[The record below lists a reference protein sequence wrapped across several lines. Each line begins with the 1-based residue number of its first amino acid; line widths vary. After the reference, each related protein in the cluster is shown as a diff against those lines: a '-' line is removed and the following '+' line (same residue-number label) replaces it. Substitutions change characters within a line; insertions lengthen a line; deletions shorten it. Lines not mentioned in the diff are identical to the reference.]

1 VQSSTRTRSSEKR
14 KSGWQ
19 LSLDTWAVGFAL
31 ALALLIRLGVIKHIA
46 W

>member
-1 VQSSTRTRSSEKR
+1 MDTNTETLGTIKEKSR
-14 KSGWQ
+14 WR

-31 ALALLIRLGVIKHIA
+31 ALALLIRLGVIKHIS

>member
-1 VQSSTRTRSSEKR
+1 LKSNTETLVAVKE
-14 KSGWQ
+14 KSGWR

-31 ALALLIRLGVIKHIA
+31 ALALLIRLGVIKHIS